1 MIERQLCLGVGAGR
15 LVDLV
20 QDHHLKGLYADRKG
34 CPARNC
40 KDGS

>member
-20 QDHHLKGLYADRKG
+20 QVHHLKGLYADRKG
-34 CPARNC
+34 CPARNW